1 MVTRFILCKP
11 KPAHFHPTLMSG
23 DDNELVFHVLAAKL
37 VLRPRMCLVIHIL
50 KLFVYKLGINVG

>member
-23 DDNELVFHVLAAKL
+23 DDNELV
-37 VLRPRMCLVIHIL
+37 LRPRMYLVIHIL